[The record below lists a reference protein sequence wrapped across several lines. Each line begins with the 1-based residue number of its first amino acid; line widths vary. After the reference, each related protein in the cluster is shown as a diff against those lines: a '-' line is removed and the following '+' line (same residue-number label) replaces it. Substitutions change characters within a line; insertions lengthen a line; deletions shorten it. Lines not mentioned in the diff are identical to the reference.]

1 MIAAGTIVRAVCVA
15 LSIGALAAVAQPAHA
30 RPHRDRP
37 TAGSLEAPATQAAPG
52 ARSAVQLDALGAVR
66 YALDHAPSLVAQR
79 ASIASVDS
87 TFTRA
92 RAAEYPTATGQLQN
106 QLARSKNQS
115 GQFAQFGVS
124 PTSNFS
130 QNTAQF
136 SSTYDLYNGTRQLAA
151 GQAKRQ
157 LQGAILEL
165 ARLQEQTTISV
176 SNAFFA
182 LAAQHG
188 VVTLDENDLRYQ
200 QALLDSARASERVG
214 RVAGVDVL
222 RAQVNVARATSTLVQ
237 ARTDEANARESL
249 AVQIGAPADS
259 DFALPA
265 TLPEPP
271 APMASPDVLGTL
283 AKMNRP
289 EIAAA
294 RAALDVSKFADA
306 QVDSDLRPTVQAN
319 ASFGSQVSPTSFVQQ
334 QQQIDASNAQAIASF
349 QAQQQLFPN
358 LNITA
363 PTPIPPVDRHRPG
376 FWQFQIVS
384 NFSIPLY
391 DYGARAAA
399 HRAARAQIDSSLVSL
414 YSAYDSVQAD
424 VDAASRNVGAATQ
437 RLALAKLS
445 SQAARETARVAQLQ
459 YKSGLISFTD
469 VTQTEQTALGA
480 ENDLIAARV
489 NYVTA
494 LVKLRVSLA
503 PPNPAAAVD
512 FRGL

>member
-15 LSIGALAAVAQPAHA
+15 LSIVALAAVAQPAHA

-271 APMASPDVLGTL
+271 APTASPDVLGTL

-399 HRAARAQIDSSLVSL
+399 HHAARAQIDSSLVSL

>member
-1 MIAAGTIVRAVCVA
+1 MIVLPTTTSRVT
-15 LSIGALAAVAQPAHA
+15 LAAVAFSLLALASVAVPAQA
-30 RPHRDRP
+30 RPHDARP
-37 TAGSLEAPATQAAPG
+37 TPPPPG
-52 ARSAVQLDALGAVR
+52 ARRAERLDALGAVR
-66 YALDHAPSLVAQR
+66 YALDFAPALLAQR

-87 TFTRA
+87 SFTRA
-92 RAAEYPTATGQLQN
+92 RAAEYPTATAQLQN
-106 QLARSKNQS
+106 QIAKSRNQS

-130 QNTAQF
+130 QNTAQL

-188 VVTLDENDLRYQ
+188 IVTLDENDLRYQ
-200 QALLDSARASERVG
+200 QALLDSARAAERVG
-214 RVAGVDVL
+214 RVAGIDVL

-249 AVQIGAPADS
+249 AVQIGAPTETE
-259 DFALPA
+259 FELPA

-271 APMASPDVLGTL
+271 APTTAPELLGTL

-334 QQQIDASNAQAIASF
+334 QQQIDASNAQALASF

-358 LNITA
+358 LTITP
-363 PTPIPPVDRHRPG
+363 PTLIPNVDRHRPG

-384 NFSIPLY
+384 NFSIPLF

-399 HRAARAQIDSSLVSL
+399 HHAARAQIDSSLTSL
-414 YSAYDSVQAD
+414 YNAYDSVAAD
-424 VDAASRNVGAATQ
+424 VDAANRNVGAATQ

-480 ENDLIAARV
+480 ENDLVAARV

-503 PPNPAAAVD
+503 PPSPAAAVD